1 MQIVNEIG
9 NRTLKEREKT
19 LFLSSKRAPISL
31 YDIIFDWVDSLTK
44 EDCVV
49 CFNTSE
55 LESEVMKALL
65 VNGIPTILVVMNAFT
80 DRHNVQIQKALQEDR
95 ILIVV
100 LKRDE
105 ERGKGQTPRL
115 RNEFVM
121 GKVEH
126 IVCGYID
133 RNGSIFPLLAGK
145 ENVRFLEEEQFF
157 GVSEDFVP
165 THQRWKVWEDKTL
178 LWMFYEDM
186 GIHAIKKRLNR
197 TYLSVHTRT
206 RAITMPEEV
215 LKGREFEDFV
225 LELFDLGDSKAYSL
239 IEWRGDKSNGN
250 ISPVN
255 NTYPDFV
262 IEYKKDNIKKRF
274 AVECKWRA
282 KLKADL
288 SKDLFPTDRIENY
301 QLFSESRNM
310 PVTIILGVGGEP
322 GSPDLI
328 YRIPLE
334 CMSSI
339 ISGAVSIT
347 RFLFQGHTFDAA
359 TFIRQKESKG
369 KAYTM
374 EEKRKQYPNA
384 YKPWTP
390 ADDNHLIALH
400 NDGKSTKELA
410 SIFGRKEGA
419 IRSRIKKLLEANIG
433 EQ

>member
-1 MQIVNEIG
+1 MQIINEIG
-9 NRTLKEREKT
+9 NKTLKEREKT
-19 LFLSSKRAPISL
+19 LFLSSKHAPISL
-31 YDIIFDWVDSLTK
+31 YDIIFGWVDSLTQK
-44 EDCVV
+44 DCVV
-49 CFNTSE
+49 CFNSSE

-105 ERGKGQTPRL
+105 ERSKGQTPRL

-121 GKVEH
+121 ERAEH
-126 IVCGYID
+126 VVCGYVN

-145 ENVRFLEEEQFF
+145 ENVRFLDDEQFF

-197 TYLSVHTRT
+197 TYLSVYNRT

-225 LELFDLGDSKAYSL
+225 LELFDLGESRVYSL
-239 IEWRGDKSNGN
+239 IEWRSDKSNGE
-250 ISPVN
+250 IAPVS

-262 IEYKKDNIKKRF
+262 IEYKKDNIRKRF

-282 KLKADL
+282 SIPRYT
-288 SKDLFPTDRIENY
+288 SKPLLATEQIERY
-301 QLFSESRNM
+301 QEYAKEVNM
-310 PVTIILGVGGEP
+310 NVNIILGVGGEP
-322 GSPDLI
+322 SMPEELYIVPI
-328 YRIPLE
+328 YNFQQIASKPSMLNNYRREVI
-334 CMSSI
+334 SKWFSI
-339 ISGAVSIT
+339 
-347 RFLFQGHTFDAA
+347 
-359 TFIRQKESKG
+359 
-369 KAYTM
+369 
-374 EEKRKQYPNA
+374 EEFEK
-384 YKPWTP
+384 
-390 ADDNHLIALH
+390 
-400 NDGKSTKELA
+400 
-410 SIFGRKEGA
+410 
-419 IRSRIKKLLEANIG
+419 
-433 EQ
+433 

>member
-1 MQIVNEIG
+1 MQIINEIG

-19 LFLSSKRAPISL
+19 LFLSSKHAPISL
-31 YDIIFDWVDSLTK
+31 YDIIFGWVESLTQK
-44 EDCVV
+44 DCVV
-49 CFNTSE
+49 CFNSSE

-80 DRHNVQIQKALQEDR
+80 DRHNVQIQKALEEDR

-145 ENVRFLEEEQFF
+145 ENVRFLEDEQFF
-157 GVSEDFVP
+157 GVSEDIAP

-225 LELFDLGDSKAYSL
+225 LELFDLGDSRAYSL
-239 IEWRGDKSNGN
+239 IEWRGDKSNGE
-250 ISPVN
+250 IAPVS

-282 KLKADL
+282 SIPRYM
-288 SKDLFPTDRIENY
+288 SKPLLATEKIERY
-301 QLFSESRNM
+301 QEYAKEANM
-310 PVTIILGVGGEP
+310 NVNIILGVGGEP
-322 GSPDLI
+322 SMPEELYIVPINNFQQVASKPSMLKD
-328 YRIPLE
+328 YRREVI
-334 CMSSI
+334 SKWFSI
-339 ISGAVSIT
+339 
-347 RFLFQGHTFDAA
+347 
-359 TFIRQKESKG
+359 
-369 KAYTM
+369 
-374 EEKRKQYPNA
+374 EEFER
-384 YKPWTP
+384 
-390 ADDNHLIALH
+390 
-400 NDGKSTKELA
+400 
-410 SIFGRKEGA
+410 
-419 IRSRIKKLLEANIG
+419 
-433 EQ
+433 

>member
-1 MQIVNEIG
+1 MASSRFGSGREDQLREELITKDMQIVNEIG
-9 NRTLKEREKT
+9 NKALKEREKT

-31 YDIIFDWVDSLTK
+31 YDIIFGWVDSLTQK
-44 EDCVV
+44 DCVV
-49 CFNTSE
+49 CFNSSE

-121 GKVEH
+121 ERVEH

-145 ENVRFLEEEQFF
+145 EDVRFLEDEQFF

-165 THQRWKVWEDKTL
+165 THGRWKVWEDKTL

-186 GIHAIKKRLNR
+186 GIHAIKKKLNR
-197 TYLSVHTRT
+197 TYLSVHTRI

-225 LELFDLGDSKAYSL
+225 LELFDLGDSRAYSL
-239 IEWRGDKSNGN
+239 IEWRGDKSNGE
-250 ISPVN
+250 IAPVS

-274 AVECKWRA
+274 AIECKWRDSIPRYIRKPILSTEQIERYQEYA
-282 KLKADL
+282 K
-288 SKDLFPTDRIENY
+288 
-301 QLFSESRNM
+301 ESNM
-310 PVTIILGVGGEP
+310 NVNIVFGVGGEP
-322 GSPDLI
+322 SMPEELYIVPIDDFQRVASKPSMLNN
-328 YRIPLE
+328 YRREVI
-334 CMSSI
+334 SKWFSI
-339 ISGAVSIT
+339 
-347 RFLFQGHTFDAA
+347 
-359 TFIRQKESKG
+359 
-369 KAYTM
+369 
-374 EEKRKQYPNA
+374 EEFER
-384 YKPWTP
+384 
-390 ADDNHLIALH
+390 
-400 NDGKSTKELA
+400 
-410 SIFGRKEGA
+410 
-419 IRSRIKKLLEANIG
+419 
-433 EQ
+433 

>member
-1 MQIVNEIG
+1 MVIANEIG
-9 NRTLKEREKT
+9 NRALKEREKT

-31 YDIIFDWVDSLTK
+31 YDTIFGWVESLTQK
-44 EDCVV
+44 DCVV
-49 CFNTSE
+49 CFNSSE

-80 DRHNVQIQKALQEDR
+80 DRHNVQIQKAFEEDR

-121 GKVEH
+121 ERVEH

-145 ENVRFLEEEQFF
+145 EDVRFLEDEQFF
-157 GVSEDFVP
+157 GVSEDIAP

-178 LWMFYEDM
+178 LWMYYEDM

-197 TYLSVHTRT
+197 TYLSVYNRT

-225 LELFDLGDSKAYSL
+225 LELFDLGESRAYSL
-239 IEWRGDKSNGN
+239 IEWRGDKSNGE
-250 ISPVN
+250 IAPVS

-282 KLKADL
+282 SIPRYI
-288 SKDLFPTDRIENY
+288 SKPLLATEQIERY
-301 QLFSESRNM
+301 QEYAKEANM
-310 PVTIILGVGGEP
+310 NVNIVLGIGGEP
-322 GSPDLI
+322 SMPEELYIVPIDNFQQVASKPSMLKD
-328 YRIPLE
+328 YRREVI
-334 CMSSI
+334 SKWFSI
-339 ISGAVSIT
+339 EE
-347 RFLFQGHTFDAA
+347 F
-359 TFIRQKESKG
+359 G
-369 KAYTM
+369 K
-374 EEKRKQYPNA
+374 
-384 YKPWTP
+384 
-390 ADDNHLIALH
+390 I
-400 NDGKSTKELA
+400 
-410 SIFGRKEGA
+410 
-419 IRSRIKKLLEANIG
+419 
-433 EQ
+433 